1 MSRPVKWFGLTKYAI
16 VCVLLAT
23 AAVRFDSPAQAE
35 CITQLNQQAPEGTH
49 WSLHQD
55 RVKNRRCWILV
66 DTTGQEVQTVPAQ
79 PDASPTLSSLQ
90 TLFNNITGTQPAAQ
104 SQEALPSPAPGS
116 PRKPQAHL
124 ANAGRPDHPVRSEQ
138 KGDAPATKR
147 ELTQPERDALFEEF
161 LRWHESQQ
169 ITGTVKPPAS
179 K

>member
-1 MSRPVKWFGLTKYAI
+1 MPRRANWFGLKKSGV

-23 AAVRFDSPAQAE
+23 VAVSFDSPAQAE

-49 WSLHQD
+49 WSLHYD

-66 DTTGQEVQTVPAQ
+66 DATGQELSTVQEQ

-90 TLFNNITGTQPAAQ
+90 TFFTNITGIQRAPQQA
-104 SQEALPSPAPGS
+104 QEAAPSP

-124 ANAGRPDHPVRSEQ
+124 ANANRADRPVRTEQ
-138 KGDAPATKR
+138 KNDAHAAKH
-147 ELTQPERDALFEEF
+147 ELTPPERDALFEEF

-169 ITGTVKPPAS
+169 ITGTGKPPAS
-179 K
+179 R